1 MFLNRKNPNRALDL
15 FLLQEAI
22 EGNIRKSKQLF
33 LLQEAI
39 EGIIRKN
46 KQLLTCMIDD
56 EVSIRHKN
64 EQLLT

>member
-22 EGNIRKSKQLF
+22 EGNIRK
-33 LLQEAI
+33 
-39 EGIIRKN
+39 N
-46 KQLLTCMIDD
+46 KQLLACMIDD

-64 EQLLT
+64 EQLLRHKNEQLLT

>member
-1 MFLNRKNPNRALDL
+1 MFLNRKNPNRALD
-15 FLLQEAI
+15 
-22 EGNIRKSKQLF
+22 LF

-64 EQLLT
+64 EQLLLHKNEQLLT

>member
-22 EGNIRKSKQLF
+22 EGNIRK
-33 LLQEAI
+33 
-39 EGIIRKN
+39 N

-64 EQLLT
+64 EQLLLYKNEQLLT